1 MNTTALQGRLAL
13 VTGASRGLGRS
24 IASELARHG
33 ASLALVAREPGKL
46 AEAVEEIRAIAEPF
60 GGKVEGFTADV
71 AKEDSVLALEKA
83 VSETLGKVQILV
95 NNAGYN
101 QRKNLTDFTYDEW
114 RGIMDT
120 NVNGVFLMCRSFVPH
135 MEGTG
140 YGRILNMASMMGHV
154 SLPQRAA
161 YSTTKFAVR
170 GLTTALALELAAG
183 GVTVNSISPGP
194 FATEMN
200 ARAINDPE
208 MNAFF
213 VSRIPVGRWGKVEE
227 IGPLAAFLCSED
239 AAFITGTDILID
251 GGWCAL

>member
-1 MNTTALQGRLAL
+1 MTTQKLQGRIAL

-24 IASELARHG
+24 MAAELARNG
-33 ASLALVAREPGKL
+33 ATLALVAREPAKL
-46 AEAVEEIRAIAEPF
+46 AEAADEIRAI
-60 GGKVEGFTADV
+60 GGVVETFTADV
-71 AKEDSVLALEKA
+71 SKEDAVAALEKEVA
-83 VSETLGKVQILV
+83 AKLGRVQILI

-101 QRKNLTDFTYDEW
+101 QRKNLTDFTFDEW

-120 NVNGVFLMCRSFVPH
+120 NVNGVFLMCRAFLPH
-135 MEGTG
+135 MQGTG
-140 YGRILNMASMMGHV
+140 YGRILNMASMMARV

-170 GLTTALALELAAG
+170 GLTTALALEVAADG
-183 GVTVNSISPGP
+183 ITVNTISPGP

-200 ARAINDPE
+200 AKAINDPE

-227 IGPLAAFLCSED
+227 IGPLAAFLCSDD